1 MRNAILLATF
11 ASLLALPLMA
21 GCSVES
27 ENVEYAERFAYQQ
40 VSLPDI
46 YANAYVMTDGC
57 TGVQYLLL
65 YYGGHDMEVVPLLDA
80 SGEVLVDDRG

>member
-1 MRNAILLATF
+1 MNMVFGVLL

-21 GCSVES
+21 GCSGEP
-27 ENVEYAERFAYQQ
+27 ENVEYANRFTYQQ

-46 YANAYVMTDGC
+46 YANAYVMTDGR

-65 YYGGHDMEVVPLLDA
+65 YYVCHDIDVVPLLDA